1 MNEVIV
7 VETMGLVNKEL
18 TKEVTKIANA
28 IVTIGK
34 NKWKVAD
41 AIRNISEKEL
51 YKDDFETDTA
61 LAEKLGMSKA
71 QFSKLKNA
79 SFYHSYSYDVV
90 GDGTT
95 HKVVPLNDF
104 TVTQVMEM
112 LVIPLV
118 DIAEFLDG
126 FEVTPTMTIKDI
138 RECVSCWKDDNKEQR
153 ADTENEPEADEP
165 ESETEVD
172 EPEESETESNI
183 DDSVSKGV
191 FINMVT
197 SMDSDT
203 FSKMIKYLED
213 GGFIE
218 CFS

>member
-7 VETMGLVNKEL
+7 VESMGLVNKEL

-28 IVTIGK
+28 IATIGK

-61 LAEKLGMSKA
+61 LAEKLGMSKS

-79 SFYHSYSYDVV
+79 SLYHAYSYDVV
-90 GDGTT
+90 EDGTT
-95 HKVVPLNDF
+95 YKLAPLDEF

-112 LVIPLV
+112 LVIPLT
-118 DIAEFLDG
+118 DIAEFIYG

-138 RECVSCWKDDNKEQR
+138 RECVSCWKDDNKEQS
-153 ADTENEPEADEP
+153 TESEPEANEQ
-165 ESETEVD
+165 ESGTEVD
-172 EPEESETESNI
+172 EPEASETESNN
-183 DDSVSKGV
+183 DDCISKGV
-191 FINMVT
+191 FINKVS

-203 FSKMIKYLED
+203 FAKMIKYLEE

-218 CFS
+218 

>member
-7 VETMGLVNKEL
+7 VESMGLVNKEL

-28 IVTIGK
+28 IATIGK

-79 SFYHSYSYDVV
+79 SLYHAYSYDVV
-90 GDGTT
+90 EDGTT
-95 HKVVPLNDF
+95 HEVVPLNDF

-112 LVIPLV
+112 LVIPLT

-138 RECVSCWKDDNKEQR
+138 RECVSCWKDDKEQDS
-153 ADTENEPEADEP
+153 DTESETEADEP
-165 ESETEVD
+165 EAN
-172 EPEESETESNI
+172 ETESNNEDCI
-183 DDSVSKGV
+183 SKGV
-191 FINMVT
+191 FINKVS

-203 FSKMIKYLED
+203 FAKMIKYLEE

-218 CFS
+218 

>member
-7 VETMGLVNKEL
+7 VESMGLVNKEL

-28 IVTIGK
+28 IATIGK

-79 SFYHSYSYDVV
+79 SLYHAYSYDVV
-90 GDGTT
+90 EDGTT
-95 HKVVPLNDF
+95 HNVVPLNDF

-112 LVIPLV
+112 LVIPLA

-138 RECVSCWKDDNKEQR
+138 RECVSCWKDDNKEQDS
-153 ADTENEPEADEP
+153 DTESEPEADEP
-165 ESETEVD
+165 EAN
-172 EPEESETESNI
+172 ETESNNEDCI
-183 DDSVSKGV
+183 SKGV
-191 FINMVT
+191 FINKVS

-203 FSKMIKYLED
+203 FAKMIKYLEE
-213 GGFIE
+213 GGSIE
-218 CFS
+218 

>member
-1 MNEVIV
+1 MNEVII
-7 VETMGLVNKEL
+7 VEKMGLVNKEL

-28 IVTIGK
+28 IATIGK

-41 AIRNISEKEL
+41 VIRNISEKEL

-79 SFYHSYSYDVV
+79 SLYHSYSYDVV
-90 GDGTT
+90 EDGTT
-95 HKVVPLNDF
+95 HEVVPLNDF

-112 LVIPLV
+112 LVIPLA

-138 RECVSCWKDDNKEQR
+138 RECVSCWKDDNKEQDS
-153 ADTENEPEADEP
+153 DTESEPEANEPEA
-165 ESETEVD
+165 
-172 EPEESETESNI
+172 SETESNNEDCI
-183 DDSVSKGV
+183 SKGV
-191 FINMVT
+191 FINKVS

-203 FSKMIKYLED
+203 FAKMIKYLEE

-218 CFS
+218 

>member
-7 VETMGLVNKEL
+7 VEAMGLVNKEL

-28 IVTIGK
+28 IATIGK

-79 SFYHSYSYDVV
+79 SLYHAYSYDVV
-90 GDGTT
+90 EGGTT
-95 HKVVPLNDF
+95 HEVVPLNDF

-112 LVIPLV
+112 LVIPLA

-138 RECVSCWKDDNKEQR
+138 RECVSCWKDDNKEQ
-153 ADTENEPEADEP
+153 DSGTESEPEADEP
-165 ESETEVD
+165 EAN
-172 EPEESETESNI
+172 ETESNNEDCI
-183 DDSVSKGV
+183 SKGV
-191 FINMVT
+191 FINKVS
-197 SMDSDT
+197 SMDSET
-203 FSKMIKYLED
+203 FTKMIKYLEE
-213 GGFIE
+213 GGYIA
-218 CFS
+218 

>member
-7 VETMGLVNKEL
+7 VEAMGLVNKEL

-28 IVTIGK
+28 IATIGK

-41 AIRNISEKEL
+41 AIRNIAEKEL

-79 SFYHSYSYDVV
+79 SLYHAYSYDVV
-90 GDGTT
+90 EDGTT
-95 HKVVPLNDF
+95 HEVVPLNDF

-112 LVIPLV
+112 LVIPLA

-126 FEVTPTMTIKDI
+126 FKVTPTMTIKDI
-138 RECVSCWKDDNKEQR
+138 RECVSCWKDDNKEQDS
-153 ADTENEPEADEP
+153 DTESETEADEP
-165 ESETEVD
+165 EA
-172 EPEESETESNI
+172 SETESDN
-183 DDSVSKGV
+183 DDCISKGV
-191 FINMVT
+191 FINKVS

-203 FSKMIKYLED
+203 FAKMIKYLEE

-218 CFS
+218 

>member
-7 VETMGLVNKEL
+7 VEAMGLVNKEL

-28 IVTIGK
+28 IATIGK

-79 SFYHSYSYDVV
+79 SLYHAYSYDVV
-90 GDGTT
+90 EDGTT
-95 HKVVPLNDF
+95 HEVVPLNDF

-112 LVIPLV
+112 LVIPLA

-138 RECVSCWKDDNKEQR
+138 RECVACWKDDNKEQDS
-153 ADTENEPEADEP
+153 DTESEPEA
-165 ESETEVD
+165 D
-172 EPEESETESNI
+172 EPEESETESNNEDCI
-183 DDSVSKGV
+183 SKGV
-191 FINMVT
+191 FINKVS

-203 FSKMIKYLED
+203 FAKMIKYLEE

-218 CFS
+218 

>member
-7 VETMGLVNKEL
+7 VESMGLVNKEL

-28 IVTIGK
+28 IATIGR

-79 SFYHSYSYDVV
+79 SLYHAYSYDVV
-90 GDGTT
+90 EDGTT
-95 HKVVPLNDF
+95 HEVVPLNDF

-112 LVIPLV
+112 LVIPLA

-138 RECVSCWKDDNKEQR
+138 RECVSCWKDDNKEQDS
-153 ADTENEPEADEP
+153 DTESETEADEP
-165 ESETEVD
+165 ET
-172 EPEESETESNI
+172 SETESNNEDCI
-183 DDSVSKGV
+183 SKGV
-191 FINMVT
+191 FINKVS

-203 FSKMIKYLED
+203 FAKMIKYLEE
-213 GGFIE
+213 GGFIA
-218 CFS
+218 

>member
-7 VETMGLVNKEL
+7 VEAMGLVNKEL

-28 IVTIGK
+28 IETIGK

-79 SFYHSYSYDVV
+79 SLYHSYSYDVV
-90 GDGTT
+90 EDGTT
-95 HKVVPLNDF
+95 HEVAPLNDF

-112 LVIPLV
+112 LVIPLT

-126 FEVTPTMTIKDI
+126 FEVMPTMTIKDI
-138 RECVSCWKDDNKEQR
+138 RECVSCWKDDNKEQS
-153 ADTENEPEADEP
+153 TEAESETEADEP
-165 ESETEVD
+165 EASETEPNNED
-172 EPEESETESNI
+172 CI
-183 DDSVSKGV
+183 SKGV
-191 FINMVT
+191 FINKVS

-203 FSKMIKYLED
+203 FAKMIKYLEE

-218 CFS
+218 

>member
-7 VETMGLVNKEL
+7 VEAMGLVNKEL

-28 IVTIGK
+28 IATIGK

-79 SFYHSYSYDVV
+79 SLYHAYSYDVV
-90 GDGTT
+90 EDGTT
-95 HKVVPLNDF
+95 HEVVPLNDF

-112 LVIPLV
+112 LVIPLA

-138 RECVSCWKDDNKEQR
+138 RECVSCWKDDNKEQDS
-153 ADTENEPEADEP
+153 DTESEPVANEQ
-165 ESETEVD
+165 ESETEAD
-172 EPEESETESNI
+172 DPETSETESDN
-183 DDSVSKGV
+183 DECMSKGV
-191 FINMVT
+191 FINKVS

-203 FSKMIKYLED
+203 FAKMIKYLEE
-213 GGFIE
+213 GGFIG
-218 CFS
+218 

>member
-7 VETMGLVNKEL
+7 VEAMGLVNKEL

-28 IVTIGK
+28 IATIGK

-61 LAEKLGMSKA
+61 LAEKLGISKA

-79 SFYHSYSYDVV
+79 SIYHAYSYDVV
-90 GDGTT
+90 EDGTT
-95 HKVVPLNDF
+95 HNVAPLNDF

-112 LVIPLV
+112 LVIPLA

-138 RECVSCWKDDNKEQR
+138 RECVSCWKDDNKEQDS
-153 ADTENEPEADEP
+153 DTESETEADEP
-165 ESETEVD
+165 EA
-172 EPEESETESNI
+172 SETESNN
-183 DDSVSKGV
+183 DDCISKGV
-191 FINMVT
+191 FINKVS

-203 FSKMIKYLED
+203 FAKMIKYLEE

-218 CFS
+218 

>member
-7 VETMGLVNKEL
+7 VEAMGLVNKEL

-28 IVTIGK
+28 IATIGK

-41 AIRNISEKEL
+41 AIRNILEKEL

-79 SFYHSYSYDVV
+79 SLYHAYSYDVV
-90 GDGTT
+90 EDGTT
-95 HKVVPLNDF
+95 HEVVPLNDF

-112 LVIPLV
+112 LVIPLA

-138 RECVSCWKDDNKEQR
+138 RECVSCWKDDNKEQSS
-153 ADTENEPEADEP
+153 DTESEPEANEPE
-165 ESETEVD
+165 T
-172 EPEESETESNI
+172 SETESDN
-183 DDSVSKGV
+183 DDCISKGV
-191 FINMVT
+191 FINKVS

-203 FSKMIKYLED
+203 FAKMIKYLEE

-218 CFS
+218 

>member
-7 VETMGLVNKEL
+7 VESMGLVNKEL

-28 IVTIGK
+28 IATIGK

-51 YKDDFETDTA
+51 YKDDFETDTS

-79 SFYHSYSYDVV
+79 SLYHSYSYDVV
-90 GDGTT
+90 EDGTT
-95 HKVVPLNDF
+95 HKVAPLNDF

-112 LVIPLV
+112 LVIPLT

-138 RECVSCWKDDNKEQR
+138 RECVSCWKDDNKEQDS
-153 ADTENEPEADEP
+153 DTESETEADEP
-165 ESETEVD
+165 EAN
-172 EPEESETESNI
+172 ETESNNEDCI
-183 DDSVSKGV
+183 SKGV
-191 FINMVT
+191 FINKVS

-203 FSKMIKYLED
+203 FAKMIKYLEE

-218 CFS
+218 

>member
-7 VETMGLVNKEL
+7 VEAMGLVNKEL

-28 IVTIGK
+28 IATIGK

-79 SFYHSYSYDVV
+79 SLYHAYSYDVV
-90 GDGTT
+90 EDGTT
-95 HKVVPLNDF
+95 HNVVPLNDF

-112 LVIPLV
+112 LVIPLA

-138 RECVSCWKDDNKEQR
+138 RECVSCWKDDNKEQDS
-153 ADTENEPEADEP
+153 DT
-165 ESETEVD
+165 ESETEQD
-172 EPEESETESNI
+172 SDTESETEEDEPEANETESNNEDCI
-183 DDSVSKGV
+183 SKGV
-191 FINMVT
+191 FINKVS

-203 FSKMIKYLED
+203 FAKMIKYLEE

-218 CFS
+218 

>member
-7 VETMGLVNKEL
+7 VESMGLVNKEL

-28 IVTIGK
+28 IATIGR

-79 SFYHSYSYDVV
+79 SLYHAYSYDVV
-90 GDGTT
+90 EDGTT
-95 HKVVPLNDF
+95 REVVPLNDF

-112 LVIPLV
+112 LVIPLA

-126 FEVTPTMTIKDI
+126 FEITPTMTIKDI
-138 RECVSCWKDDNKEQR
+138 RECVSCWKDDNKEQDS
-153 ADTENEPEADEP
+153 DT

-172 EPEESETESNI
+172 EPEASETESNN
-183 DDSVSKGV
+183 DECMSKGV
-191 FINMVT
+191 FINKVS

-203 FSKMIKYLED
+203 FTKMIKYLEE
-213 GGFIE
+213 GGFIA
-218 CFS
+218 

>member
-1 MNEVIV
+1 
-7 VETMGLVNKEL
+7 MGLVNKEL

-28 IVTIGK
+28 IATIGK

-79 SFYHSYSYDVV
+79 SLYHAYSYDVV
-90 GDGTT
+90 EDGTT
-95 HKVVPLNDF
+95 HEVVPLNDF

-112 LVIPLV
+112 LVIPLA

-138 RECVSCWKDDNKEQR
+138 RECVSCWKDDNKEQDS
-153 ADTENEPEADEP
+153 DTESETEADEP
-165 ESETEVD
+165 EAN
-172 EPEESETESNI
+172 ETESNNEDCI
-183 DDSVSKGV
+183 SKGV
-191 FINMVT
+191 FINKVS

-203 FSKMIKYLED
+203 FAKMIKYLEE

-218 CFS
+218 

>member
-7 VETMGLVNKEL
+7 VEAMGLVNKEL

-28 IVTIGK
+28 IATIGK

-61 LAEKLGMSKA
+61 LAGKLGMSKA

-79 SFYHSYSYDVV
+79 SLYHAYSYDVV
-90 GDGTT
+90 EDGTT
-95 HKVVPLNDF
+95 HEVVPLNDF

-112 LVIPLV
+112 LVIPLA

-138 RECVSCWKDDNKEQR
+138 RECVSCWKEDNKEQDS
-153 ADTENEPEADEP
+153 DT
-165 ESETEVD
+165 ESETEAD
-172 EPEESETESNI
+172 ESEANETESDN
-183 DDSVSKGV
+183 DDCISKGV
-191 FINMVT
+191 FINKVS

-203 FSKMIKYLED
+203 FAKMIKYLEE

-218 CFS
+218 

>member
-7 VETMGLVNKEL
+7 VEAMGLVNKEL

-28 IVTIGK
+28 IATIGK

-79 SFYHSYSYDVV
+79 SLYHAYSYDVV
-90 GDGTT
+90 EDGTT
-95 HKVVPLNDF
+95 HEVVPLNDF

-112 LVIPLV
+112 LVIPLA

-138 RECVSCWKDDNKEQR
+138 RECVSCWKDDNKEQDS
-153 ADTENEPEADEP
+153 DTESETEADEP
-165 ESETEVD
+165 EAN
-172 EPEESETESNI
+172 ETESNNEDCI
-183 DDSVSKGV
+183 SKGV
-191 FINMVT
+191 FINKVS

-203 FSKMIKYLED
+203 FAKMIKYLEE

-218 CFS
+218 

>member
-7 VETMGLVNKEL
+7 VEAMGLVNKEL

-28 IVTIGK
+28 IATIGK

-79 SFYHSYSYDVV
+79 SLYHAYSYDVV
-90 GDGTT
+90 EDGTT
-95 HKVVPLNDF
+95 HEFVPLNDF

-112 LVIPLV
+112 LVIPLA

-138 RECVSCWKDDNKEQR
+138 RECVSCWKDDNKEQDS
-153 ADTENEPEADEP
+153 DTESETEADEP
-165 ESETEVD
+165 EAN
-172 EPEESETESNI
+172 ETESNNEDCI
-183 DDSVSKGV
+183 SKGV
-191 FINMVT
+191 FINKVS

-203 FSKMIKYLED
+203 FAKMIKYLEE
-213 GGFIE
+213 GGFIA
-218 CFS
+218 

>member
-7 VETMGLVNKEL
+7 VESMGLVNKEL

-28 IVTIGK
+28 IATIGE

-79 SFYHSYSYDVV
+79 SLYHSYSYDVV
-90 GDGTT
+90 EDGTT
-95 HKVVPLNDF
+95 HEVAPLNDF

-112 LVIPLV
+112 LVIPV
-118 DIAEFLDG
+118 DDIAEFIDG

-138 RECVSCWKDDNKEQR
+138 RECVSCWKDDNKEQDS
-153 ADTENEPEADEP
+153 DTESEPEANEQESEP
-165 ESETEVD
+165 EANEQ
-172 EPEESETESNI
+172 ESETESNNEDCI
-183 DDSVSKGV
+183 SKGV
-191 FINMVT
+191 FINKVS

-203 FSKMIKYLED
+203 FAKMIKYLEE

-218 CFS
+218 

>member
-7 VETMGLVNKEL
+7 VESMGLVNKEL

-28 IVTIGK
+28 IATIGK

-79 SFYHSYSYDVV
+79 SLYHSYSYDVV
-90 GDGTT
+90 EDGTT
-95 HKVVPLNDF
+95 HNVVPLNDF

-112 LVIPLV
+112 LVIPLT

-138 RECVSCWKDDNKEQR
+138 RECVSCWKDDNKEQGS
-153 ADTENEPEADEP
+153 DTESETEADEP
-165 ESETEVD
+165 EEN
-172 EPEESETESNI
+172 ETESNNEDCI
-183 DDSVSKGV
+183 SKGV
-191 FINMVT
+191 FINKVS

-203 FSKMIKYLED
+203 FAKMIKYLEE

-218 CFS
+218 

>member
-7 VETMGLVNKEL
+7 VESMGLVNKEL

-28 IVTIGK
+28 IATIGK

-79 SFYHSYSYDVV
+79 SLYHAYSYDVV
-90 GDGTT
+90 EDGTT
-95 HKVVPLNDF
+95 HEVVPLNDF

-112 LVIPLV
+112 LVIPLA

-138 RECVSCWKDDNKEQR
+138 RECVSCWKDDNKEQDS
-153 ADTENEPEADEP
+153 DTESETEADEP
-165 ESETEVD
+165 EAN
-172 EPEESETESNI
+172 ETESNNEDCI
-183 DDSVSKGV
+183 SKGV
-191 FINMVT
+191 FINKVS

-203 FSKMIKYLED
+203 FAKMIKYLEE

-218 CFS
+218 

>member
-7 VETMGLVNKEL
+7 VESMGLVNKEL

-28 IVTIGK
+28 IATIGK

-79 SFYHSYSYDVV
+79 SLYHAYSYDVV
-90 GDGTT
+90 EDGTT
-95 HKVVPLNDF
+95 HNVVPLNDF

-112 LVIPLV
+112 LVIPLA

-138 RECVSCWKDDNKEQR
+138 RECVACWKDDNKVQSS
-153 ADTENEPEADEP
+153 DT

-172 EPEESETESNI
+172 EPESNETETNNEDCI
-183 DDSVSKGV
+183 SKGV
-191 FINMVT
+191 FINKVS

-203 FSKMIKYLED
+203 FTKMIKYLEE

-218 CFS
+218 

>member
-7 VETMGLVNKEL
+7 VESMGLVNKEL

-28 IVTIGK
+28 IATIGK

-79 SFYHSYSYDVV
+79 SLYHAYSYDVV
-90 GDGTT
+90 EDGTT
-95 HKVVPLNDF
+95 HEVVPLNDF

-112 LVIPLV
+112 LVIPLA

-138 RECVSCWKDDNKEQR
+138 RECVSCWKDDNKEQDS
-153 ADTENEPEADEP
+153 DTESEPEADEP
-165 ESETEVD
+165 EAN
-172 EPEESETESNI
+172 ETESNNEDCI
-183 DDSVSKGV
+183 SKGV
-191 FINMVT
+191 FINKVS

-203 FSKMIKYLED
+203 FAKMIKYLEE

-218 CFS
+218 

>member
-7 VETMGLVNKEL
+7 VEEMGLVNKEL

-28 IVTIGK
+28 IATIGK

-79 SFYHSYSYDVV
+79 SLYHAHSYDVV
-90 GDGTT
+90 EDGTT
-95 HKVVPLNDF
+95 HEVVPLNDF

-112 LVIPLV
+112 LVIPLA

-138 RECVSCWKDDNKEQR
+138 RECVSCWKDDNKEQST
-153 ADTENEPEADEP
+153 DTESEPEADEP
-165 ESETEVD
+165 EA
-172 EPEESETESNI
+172 SETESNN
-183 DDSVSKGV
+183 DDCISKGV
-191 FINMVT
+191 FINKVS
-197 SMDSDT
+197 SMDFDT
-203 FSKMIKYLED
+203 FAKMIKYLEE

-218 CFS
+218 

>member
-7 VETMGLVNKEL
+7 VESMGLVNKEL

-28 IVTIGK
+28 IATIGK

-79 SFYHSYSYDVV
+79 SFYHAYSYDVV
-90 GDGTT
+90 EDGTT
-95 HKVVPLNDF
+95 HNVVPLNDF

-112 LVIPLV
+112 LVIPLT

-138 RECVSCWKDDNKEQR
+138 RECASCWKDDNKEQ
-153 ADTENEPEADEP
+153 
-165 ESETEVD
+165 
-172 EPEESETESNI
+172 
-183 DDSVSKGV
+183 
-191 FINMVT
+191 
-197 SMDSDT
+197 DSDA
-203 FSKMIKYLED
+203 
-213 GGFIE
+213 
-218 CFS
+218 

>member
-7 VETMGLVNKEL
+7 VEEMGLVNKEL

-28 IVTIGK
+28 IATIGK

-79 SFYHSYSYDVV
+79 SLYHAYSYDVV
-90 GDGTT
+90 EDGTT
-95 HKVVPLNDF
+95 HEVVPLNDF

-112 LVIPLV
+112 LVIPLA
-118 DIAEFLDG
+118 DIAEFIDG

-138 RECVSCWKDDNKEQR
+138 RECVSCWKDDNKEQDS
-153 ADTENEPEADEP
+153 DTESETEADEP
-165 ESETEVD
+165 EA
-172 EPEESETESNI
+172 SETESDNDECI
-183 DDSVSKGV
+183 SKGV
-191 FINMVT
+191 FINKVS

-203 FSKMIKYLED
+203 FAKMIKYLEE

-218 CFS
+218 

>member
-1 MNEVIV
+1 
-7 VETMGLVNKEL
+7 MGLVNKEL

-28 IVTIGK
+28 IATIGK

-41 AIRNISEKEL
+41 AIRSISEKEL

-79 SFYHSYSYDVV
+79 SLYHAYSYDVV
-90 GDGTT
+90 EDGTT
-95 HKVVPLNDF
+95 HEVVPLNDF

-112 LVIPLV
+112 LVIPLA

-138 RECVSCWKDDNKEQR
+138 RECVSCWKDDNKEQDSD
-153 ADTENEPEADEP
+153 AESEPEADEP
-165 ESETEVD
+165 EAN
-172 EPEESETESNI
+172 ETESNNEDCI
-183 DDSVSKGV
+183 SKGV
-191 FINMVT
+191 FINKVS

-203 FSKMIKYLED
+203 FAKMIKYLKE
-213 GGFIE
+213 GGFIA
-218 CFS
+218 

>member
-7 VETMGLVNKEL
+7 VEAMGLVNKEL

-28 IVTIGK
+28 IATIGK

-79 SFYHSYSYDVV
+79 SLYHAYSYDVV
-90 GDGTT
+90 EDGTT
-95 HKVVPLNDF
+95 HEVVPLNDF

-112 LVIPLV
+112 LVIPLA

-138 RECVSCWKDDNKEQR
+138 RECVSCWKDDNKEQSS
-153 ADTENEPEADEP
+153 DTESEPEANEPE
-165 ESETEVD
+165 T
-172 EPEESETESNI
+172 SETESDN
-183 DDSVSKGV
+183 DDCISKGV
-191 FINMVT
+191 FINKVS

-203 FSKMIKYLED
+203 FAKMIKYLEE

-218 CFS
+218 

>member
-7 VETMGLVNKEL
+7 VEAMGLVNKEL

-28 IVTIGK
+28 IATIGK

-79 SFYHSYSYDVV
+79 SLYHAYSYDVV
-90 GDGTT
+90 EDGTT
-95 HKVVPLNDF
+95 HEVVPLNDF

-112 LVIPLV
+112 LVIPLA

-138 RECVSCWKDDNKEQR
+138 RECVSCWKDDNKEQDS
-153 ADTENEPEADEP
+153 DTESETEADEP
-165 ESETEVD
+165 EAN
-172 EPEESETESNI
+172 ETESNN
-183 DDSVSKGV
+183 DDCISKGV
-191 FINMVT
+191 FINKVS

-203 FSKMIKYLED
+203 FAKMIKYLEE

-218 CFS
+218 

>member
-7 VETMGLVNKEL
+7 VEAMGLVNKEL

-28 IVTIGK
+28 IATIGK

-79 SFYHSYSYDVV
+79 SLYHSYSYDVV
-90 GDGTT
+90 EDGTT
-95 HKVVPLNDF
+95 HEVVPLNDF

-112 LVIPLV
+112 LVIPLA
-118 DIAEFLDG
+118 DIAEFLDE

-138 RECVSCWKDDNKEQR
+138 RECVSFWKDDNKEQDS
-153 ADTENEPEADEP
+153 DTESEPEADEP
-165 ESETEVD
+165 EASEA
-172 EPEESETESNI
+172 ESNNEDCI
-183 DDSVSKGV
+183 SKGV
-191 FINMVT
+191 FINKVS

-203 FSKMIKYLED
+203 FAKMIKYLEE

-218 CFS
+218 

>member
-7 VETMGLVNKEL
+7 VESMGLVNKEL

-28 IVTIGK
+28 IATIGK

-79 SFYHSYSYDVV
+79 SLYHAYSYDVV
-90 GDGTT
+90 EDGTT
-95 HKVVPLNDF
+95 HEVVPLNDF

-112 LVIPLV
+112 LVIPLA

-138 RECVSCWKDDNKEQR
+138 RECVSCWKDDNKEQDSD
-153 ADTENEPEADEP
+153 AESETEADEP
-165 ESETEVD
+165 EASETEAD
-172 EPEESETESNI
+172 EPEANETESDN
-183 DDSVSKGV
+183 DDCISKGV
-191 FINMVT
+191 FINKVS

-203 FSKMIKYLED
+203 FAKMIKYLEE

-218 CFS
+218 

>member
-1 MNEVIV
+1 MNEVTV
-7 VETMGLVNKEL
+7 VEAMGLVNKEL

-28 IVTIGK
+28 IATIGK

-79 SFYHSYSYDVV
+79 SLYHAYSYDVV
-90 GDGTT
+90 EDGTT
-95 HKVVPLNDF
+95 HEVVPLNDF

-112 LVIPLV
+112 LVIPLA

-138 RECVSCWKDDNKEQR
+138 RECVSCWKDDNKEQDS
-153 ADTENEPEADEP
+153 DTESETEADEP
-165 ESETEVD
+165 EAN
-172 EPEESETESNI
+172 ETESNNEDCI
-183 DDSVSKGV
+183 SKGV
-191 FINMVT
+191 FINKVS

-203 FSKMIKYLED
+203 FAKMIKYLEE
-213 GGFIE
+213 GGFIA
-218 CFS
+218 

>member
-7 VETMGLVNKEL
+7 VEAMGLVNKEL

-28 IVTIGK
+28 IATIGK

-79 SFYHSYSYDVV
+79 SLYHAYSYDVV
-90 GDGTT
+90 EDGTT
-95 HKVVPLNDF
+95 HEVVPLNDF

-112 LVIPLV
+112 LVIPLA

-138 RECVSCWKDDNKEQR
+138 RECVSCWKDDNKEQDS
-153 ADTENEPEADEP
+153 DTESEPEANEPEA
-165 ESETEVD
+165 
-172 EPEESETESNI
+172 SETESNN
-183 DDSVSKGV
+183 DDCISKGV
-191 FINMVT
+191 FINKVS

-203 FSKMIKYLED
+203 FTKMIKYLEE
-213 GGFIE
+213 GGFIG
-218 CFS
+218 

>member
-7 VETMGLVNKEL
+7 VESMGLVNKEL

-28 IVTIGK
+28 IATIGK

-79 SFYHSYSYDVV
+79 SLYHAYSYDVV
-90 GDGTT
+90 EDGTT
-95 HKVVPLNDF
+95 HEVVPLNDF

-112 LVIPLV
+112 LVIPLA

-126 FEVTPTMTIKDI
+126 FEVTPIMTIKDI
-138 RECVSCWKDDNKEQR
+138 RECVSCWKDDNKEQDS
-153 ADTENEPEADEP
+153 DTESETEADEP
-165 ESETEVD
+165 EAN
-172 EPEESETESNI
+172 ETESNNEDCI
-183 DDSVSKGV
+183 SKGV
-191 FINMVT
+191 FINKVS

-203 FSKMIKYLED
+203 FAKMIKYLEE

-218 CFS
+218 

>member
-7 VETMGLVNKEL
+7 VEEMGLVNKEL

-28 IVTIGK
+28 IATIGK

-79 SFYHSYSYDVV
+79 SLYHAYSYDVV
-90 GDGTT
+90 EDGTT
-95 HKVVPLNDF
+95 HEVVPLNDF

-112 LVIPLV
+112 LVIPLA

-138 RECVSCWKDDNKEQR
+138 RECVSCWKDDNKEQDS
-153 ADTENEPEADEP
+153 DTESETEADEP
-165 ESETEVD
+165 EASETEYD
-172 EPEESETESNI
+172 N
-183 DDSVSKGV
+183 DDCISKGV
-191 FINMVT
+191 FINKVS

-203 FSKMIKYLED
+203 FTKMIKYLEE

-218 CFS
+218 

>member
-7 VETMGLVNKEL
+7 VEKMGLVNKEL

-28 IVTIGK
+28 IATIGK

-61 LAEKLGMSKA
+61 LAEKLGMSKS

-79 SFYHSYSYDVV
+79 SLYHAYSYDVV
-90 GDGTT
+90 EDGTT
-95 HKVVPLNDF
+95 HEVVPLNDF

-112 LVIPLV
+112 LVIPLT
-118 DIAEFLDG
+118 DITEFLDG
-126 FEVTPTMTIKDI
+126 FEVMPTMTIKDI
-138 RECVSCWKDDNKEQR
+138 RECVSCWKDDNKEQDS
-153 ADTENEPEADEP
+153 DTESETEADEP
-165 ESETEVD
+165 EAN
-172 EPEESETESNI
+172 ETESNNEDCI
-183 DDSVSKGV
+183 SKGV
-191 FINMVT
+191 FINKVS

-203 FSKMIKYLED
+203 FAKMIKYLEE
-213 GGFIE
+213 GGFIA
-218 CFS
+218 

>member
-7 VETMGLVNKEL
+7 VESMGLVNKEL

-28 IVTIGK
+28 IATIGK

-79 SFYHSYSYDVV
+79 SLYHAYSYDVV
-90 GDGTT
+90 EDGTT
-95 HKVVPLNDF
+95 YKFAPLDEF

-112 LVIPLV
+112 LVIPLA
-118 DIAEFLDG
+118 DIADFIYG

-138 RECVSCWKDDNKEQR
+138 RECVSCWKDDNKEQST
-153 ADTENEPEADEP
+153 DTESEP
-165 ESETEVD
+165 EVD
-172 EPEESETESNI
+172 EPEASETESNNEDCI
-183 DDSVSKGV
+183 SKGV
-191 FINMVT
+191 FINKVS

-203 FSKMIKYLED
+203 FTKMIKYLEE

-218 CFS
+218 